1 MTNFLIDL
9 LGFLAVL
16 SSILVITSQNPVISV
31 LFLIS
36 VFINAAGY
44 LILIGLGFI
53 AVSYLIVYIG
63 AIAILFLFVIM
74 ILNIKIVEIVSVGK
88 EYSKNLP
95 LGLIVSTL
103 FLWEIIN
110 IFNSIDILPNSL
122 LELNNNIMNFI
133 NISNN
138 IIYISYI
145 PSLSDTSFNDYEQIM
160 SIGINLYSYGAIS
173 LIIVSLILLLG
184 IIGPIALTLKNK

>member
-103 FLWEIIN
+103 FL
-110 IFNSIDILPNSL
+110 
-122 LELNNNIMNFI
+122 
-133 NISNN
+133 
-138 IIYISYI
+138 
-145 PSLSDTSFNDYEQIM
+145 
-160 SIGINLYSYGAIS
+160 
-173 LIIVSLILLLG
+173 
-184 IIGPIALTLKNK
+184 

>member
-1 MTNFLIDL
+1 
-9 LGFLAVL
+9 
-16 SSILVITSQNPVISV
+16 
-31 LFLIS
+31 
-36 VFINAAGY
+36 
-44 LILIGLGFI
+44 
-53 AVSYLIVYIG
+53 
-63 AIAILFLFVIM
+63 
-74 ILNIKIVEIVSVGK
+74 
-88 EYSKNLP
+88 
-95 LGLIVSTL
+95 
-103 FLWEIIN
+103 
-110 IFNSIDILPNSL
+110 
-122 LELNNNIMNFI
+122 MNFI